1 VTIDLTIL
9 LRYSAFK
16 FVTGVLEAVQ
26 SSFISKK
33 LSLKHQFI
41 MPASNA
47 NSPPRRVR
55 VGLLRG
61 QHAVTESKWE
71 MAKTKGMKKTGK
83 KEETEVK
90 SN

>member
-1 VTIDLTIL
+1 
-9 LRYSAFK
+9 
-16 FVTGVLEAVQ
+16 
-26 SSFISKK
+26 
-33 LSLKHQFI
+33 